1 VLNGSGGVGHLAVQL
16 AKVHFNAYVVATTG
30 PKHMDFVRSLGV
42 DQAVDYTQPDWE
54 AKLGAGGMRFDAI
67 VDLVGGVSPSP

>member
-1 VLNGSGGVGHLAVQL
+1 
-16 AKVHFNAYVVATTG
+16 
-30 PKHMDFVRSLGV
+30 MDFVRSLGV